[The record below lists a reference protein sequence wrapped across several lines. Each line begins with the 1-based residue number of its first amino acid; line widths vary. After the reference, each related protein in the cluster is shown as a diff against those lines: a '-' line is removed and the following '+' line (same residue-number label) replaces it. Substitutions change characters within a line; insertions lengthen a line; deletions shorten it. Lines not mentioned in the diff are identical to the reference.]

1 MSKVMEI
8 KGLNGHIVFK
18 TRNEFTFTDHYLILD
33 KVNYLVV
40 INSRWDEISMVIS
53 RLFMDKRV
61 KYMGL
66 YGEGK
71 RPKWEIG
78 NIEYMVYDVRGLYKD
93 LGIDNTGYADFEES
107 LKKQGLE
114 KYYMI

>member
-1 MSKVMEI
+1 MSKIMEI

-33 KVNYLVV
+33 KVNYLII
-40 INSRWDEISMVIS
+40 INSRWDEISIATRYLLENKS
-53 RLFMDKRV
+53 I

-66 YGEGK
+66 YTDKELIPNVGYVQYK
-71 RPKWEIG
+71 
-78 NIEYMVYDVRGLYKD
+78 VFDVRELYKD

-107 LKKQGLE
+107 FKKQGLRQFF
-114 KYYMI
+114 MV